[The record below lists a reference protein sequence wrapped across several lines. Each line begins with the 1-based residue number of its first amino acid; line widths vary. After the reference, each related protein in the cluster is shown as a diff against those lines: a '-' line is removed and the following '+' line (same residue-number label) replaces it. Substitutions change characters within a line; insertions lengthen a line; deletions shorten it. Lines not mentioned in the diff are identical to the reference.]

1 MEFDR
6 EQRAIMY
13 RKRALGP
20 KTIVRKIDDAFCL
33 PQGLPGEPV
42 TEVVAK
48 SLQRKK
54 VGSMAFDGGGL
65 SLNLAKLQYSRGTGL
80 AALRPG
86 QRRQTSR
93 LFARTS

>member
-1 MEFDR
+1 MGGTDLDRGGVEFDR

-42 TEVVAK
+42 TESRCQISAAK
-48 SLQRKK
+48 KSW
-54 VGSMAFDGGGL
+54 VYGV
-65 SLNLAKLQYSRGTGL
+65 
-80 AALRPG
+80 
-86 QRRQTSR
+86 
-93 LFARTS
+93 